1 MTTTITIAFRIF
13 FNKKFQLI
21 RSLHISF
28 YIFNGVYASEAEARV
43 RGEAEARVSRV
54 KSRKLAASPLSLS
67 LSLSLSR
74 SSEAAASTNPLL
86 LPPTHTVFPLPA
98 SVPYAPALTSL
109 HLSSSLPQPM
119 FSEISRLDDQHS
131 VLFLDMHAMVSRYSC
146 HGHVAMLKL

>member
-28 YIFNGVYASEAEARV
+28 YIFNGAYASEAEARV

-67 LSLSLSR
+67 LSLSLSLVR
-74 SSEAAASTNPLL
+74 QRQLSPPIPYSPPPHTPSSPFLPPFPTPLL
-86 LPPTHTVFPLPA
+86 SPPCTSLPPYPNPC
-98 SVPYAPALTSL
+98 SVKSHDSMISTACY
-109 HLSSSLPQPM
+109 
-119 FSEISRLDDQHS
+119 FSICMPW
-131 VLFLDMHAMVSRYSC
+131 FLDIHAT
-146 HGHVAMLKL
+146 AMLPC